1 MNPPAQLLAYRV
13 SEANMVKM
21 PYLVIT
27 GDFLVCCAADFP
39 DEAAGDS

>member
-1 MNPPAQLLAYRV
+1 MSPAQLLSYRV
-13 SEANMVKM
+13 SEANMVKT

-27 GDFLVCCAADFP
+27 GDFLIHCDADCL